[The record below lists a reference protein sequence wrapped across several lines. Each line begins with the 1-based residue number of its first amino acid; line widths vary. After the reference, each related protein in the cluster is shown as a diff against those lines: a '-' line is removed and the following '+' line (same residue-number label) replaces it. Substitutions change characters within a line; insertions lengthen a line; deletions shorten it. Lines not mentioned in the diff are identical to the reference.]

1 LYHTIIITTAMNHP
15 SSKTGGTDGFTLL
28 WKRAKESEARIE
40 QLEEKNRTL
49 EVSLRQAVTLV
60 ETSNSKQANQ
70 QKEINYLE
78 QLLERQQRQHTH
90 LKEFLETQKKD
101 SQQRNLKYLLLLE
114 QHAQLLAKN
123 NPPSELEQQDQSQS
137 QSLSP
142 KRPINDV
149 LPEAQLAAS
158 TQMSVLLEQQTQKR
172 QKLEHV
178 HRQQQQDQQQS
189 LQQLLPVNTQVIST
203 DVLSAS
209 STLSPTQQQQ
219 QHQRLQQLMQ
229 SKSYS
234 DALKK
239 LAGQQPQPE
248 LQNVG
253 SSSPLFT
260 QTSPLSV
267 IPCSLQPQPQ
277 QQPQLQPQPQPQPH
291 PVTSLSPAHNQLH
304 LDKDDT
310 NGNKNDNDIKNENDN
325 NDNDNDNNNVSD
337 NDNNDD
343 DDNGDDDDDSLCF

>member
-1 LYHTIIITTAMNHP
+1 MGPHP
-15 SSKTGGTDGFTLL
+15 SLETGGIEGFYMSQNNLV
-28 WKRAKESEARIE
+28 WQRAKESKARIE

-60 ETSNSKQANQ
+60 ETSNTKQANQ

-123 NPPSELEQQDQSQS
+123 NPPSDLEQQEQSQLLS
-137 QSLSP
+137 QSPSP
-142 KRPINDV
+142 KRSISDV

-158 TQMSVLLEQQTQKR
+158 TQILLEQQTQKR
-172 QKLEHV
+172 QKLEQV
-178 HRQQQQDQQQS
+178 HRHQHQEQQQS
-189 LQQLLPVNTQVIST
+189 LQQLLSVKKQVIST
-203 DVLSAS
+203 DVLPSS
-209 STLSPTQQQQ
+209 STLSPTQQQQQQ

-253 SSSPLFT
+253 SSGPLFT
-260 QTSPLSV
+260 EPSPLSV
-267 IPCSLQPQPQ
+267 TPRSLQPESP
-277 QQPQLQPQPQPQPH
+277 PQPQPH
-291 PVTSLSPAHNQLH
+291 PVTSLSTALNRPH
-304 LDKDDT
+304 LDKNDT
-310 NGNKNDNDIKNENDN
+310 NGNKNDNAIKIENGND
-325 NDNDNDNNNVSD
+325 DNDNDNNNASN

-343 DDNGDDDDDSLCF
+343 DDNDDDDDDSLCF